1 MAREQRTGEPDGGNN
16 SSTPPYHGPVPRLPA
31 LALVLATAAVLSG
44 CSSSHPEVK
53 TSPIPAA
60 NATTAPGLPTTAN
73 ALPDVTPAQLQ
84 QLLAALHG
92 TPVVVNVWG
101 SWCGPCRLEGPK
113 LAAAARRY
121 GHRIQFLGLD
131 VKDSRPPAQAFIRQM
146 GWTYPSLFDPSP
158 NADAEVQTLGF
169 YAQPVTVFYDR
180 SGHQADQVSG
190 PVTAG
195 SLAAGLAK
203 IVS

>member
-1 MAREQRTGEPDGGNN
+1 MAREQRTGAWGGGNN
-16 SSTPPYHGPVPRLPA
+16 SGTPPYHGPVRRSPA
-31 LALVLATAAVLSG
+31 LALVFATAAVLSA
-44 CSSSHPEVK
+44 CSSSHPQAK
-53 TSPIPAA
+53 TSPIPAV

-84 QLLAALHG
+84 HLLSALHG

-121 GHRIQFLGLD
+121 GDRIQFVGLD

-146 GWTYPSLFDPSP
+146 GWTYPSLFDPTP
-158 NADAEVQTLGF
+158 NAEAETQTLGF
-169 YAQPVTVFYDR
+169 FAQPVTVFYDR
-180 SGHQADQVSG
+180 DGHQADQVSG
-190 PVTAG
+190 PVTAAT
-195 SLAAGLAK
+195 LAAGIAK
-203 IVS
+203 IVG